1 MEETM
6 ADKGTGSMSE
16 RARGMLAPIPGV
28 FDGKGEP
35 DLPMMERLVDF
46 YMDAGV
52 HGFFVLGSQGQGAAC
67 TIEQRKAIAETVVKR
82 IDGRVP
88 VIVQVG
94 AADPYTSCELG
105 AHAKSI
111 GSDAIGIVGPYYYS
125 DRSEWELIEQHKEVD
140 AATGLP
146 ILLYNNPQYS
156 GYPTP
161 PAMMK
166 KLKGAMPNVF
176 GSKLA
181 NGNLGQAKA
190 YLRTLGDDFVIF
202 VPIDMMLPGMLVGV
216 AGSIAAGAPVTV
228 PEVGVRL
235 IEAIWAKDFALAQ
248 KLQVLLIEHSDRT
261 APLRQY
267 GRRTTLE
274 GLRIRG
280 LDIKE
285 YPRWTTKPMTAE
297 HLKLYE
303 DCIKRL
309 LDELAQ
315 LTAPAVAA
323 Q

>member
-1 MEETM
+1 M
-6 ADKGTGSMSE
+6 AEKMRDRFKG
-16 RARGMLAPIPGV
+16 LIAPIPGV

-35 DLPMMERLVDF
+35 DLPMMERLADW
-46 YMDAGV
+46 YIEAGA

-67 TIEQRKAIAETVVKR
+67 SVEQRKAIAETVVRKVA
-82 IDGRVP
+82 GRVP

-94 AADPYTSCELG
+94 AVDPYSSMELG
-105 AHAKSI
+105 AHAKEI
-111 GSDAIGIVGPYYYS
+111 GADAIGIVGPYYYS
-125 DRSEWELIEQHKEVD
+125 DRSEWELIEQHKQVD

-146 ILLYNNPQYS
+146 VLLYNNPQYS

-161 PAMMK
+161 PSMMA
-166 KLKGAMPNVF
+166 KLKEAIPNVF

-181 NGNLGQAKA
+181 NGNLGQARN

-202 VPIDMMLPGMLVGV
+202 VPITMMLPGMLVGV
-216 AGSIAAGAPVTV
+216 NGSIAAGAPVTV
-228 PEVGVRL
+228 PEAGVQL
-235 IEAIWAKDFALAQ
+235 IEAIWAGDYLRAQ
-248 KLQVLLIEHSDRT
+248 KLQVLMIEHGDRT
-261 APLRQY
+261 SVLRQY

-280 LDIKE
+280 HDVKE
-285 YPRWTTKPMTAE
+285 YPRWTTRPMTKE

-315 LTAPAVAA
+315 LSTPKAA
-323 Q
+323 AE

>member
-1 MEETM
+1 M
-6 ADKGTGSMSE
+6 ADQKSMSE

-35 DLPMMERLVDF
+35 DLPMMEKLVDF

-88 VIVQVG
+88 AIVQVG
-94 AADPYTSCELG
+94 AADPYTSIELG
-105 AHAKSI
+105 AHAKEI

-125 DRSEWELIEQHKEVD
+125 DRPEWELIEQHKEVD

-161 PAMMK
+161 PARMK
-166 KLKGAMPNVF
+166 KLKEAMPNVF
-176 GSKLA
+176 GAKLA
-181 NGNLGQAKA
+181 NGNLGQAQQ
-190 YLRTLGDDFVIF
+190 YLRVLGNDFVIF
-202 VPIDMMLPGMLVGV
+202 VPINMMVPGMQVGV

-228 PEVGVRL
+228 PEAGVQL
-235 IEAIWAKDFALAQ
+235 IEAIWANDIDRAL
-248 KLQVLLIEHSDRT
+248 KLQVLLLEHADRT
-261 APLRQY
+261 SVLRQY

-285 YPRWTTKPMTAE
+285 YPRWTTRPMTAE

-315 LTAPAVAA
+315 LAPTAVAA

>member
-1 MEETM
+1 M
-6 ADKGTGSMSE
+6 AQQKAKDIFKG
-16 RARGMLAPIPGV
+16 LVAPIPGV

-35 DLPMMERLVDF
+35 DLDMMGKLAEWYL
-46 YMDAGV
+46 DAGA

-67 TIEQRKAIAETVVKR
+67 TIEQRKAIAETMVKQVS
-82 IDGRVP
+82 GRVP

-94 AADPYTSCELG
+94 AVDPYTSMELG
-105 AHAKSI
+105 AHAKEI
-111 GSDAIGIVGPYYYS
+111 GADAIGIVGPYYYS
-125 DRSEWELIEQHKEVD
+125 DRNEWELIEQHKQVDEV
-140 AATGLP
+140 TNLP

-166 KLKGAMPNVF
+166 KLKEAMPNVF

-181 NGNLGQAKA
+181 NGNLGQAKN
-190 YLRTLGDDFVIF
+190 YLRTMGEDFVIF
-202 VPIDMMLPGMLVGV
+202 VPIGQMIPGMLVGV
-216 AGSIAAGAPVTV
+216 NGSIAAGAPVTV
-228 PEVGVRL
+228 PEAGVQL
-235 IEAIWAKDFALAQ
+235 IEAIWAGDYLRAQ
-248 KLQVLLIEHSDRT
+248 KLQVLIIEHADRT
-261 APLRQY
+261 AVLRQY

-285 YPRWTTKPMTAE
+285 YPRWKTKEMTAE

-309 LDELAQ
+309 LDEIAQ
-315 LTAPAVAA
+315 LTPTAA
-323 Q
+323 AAE

>member
-1 MEETM
+1 M
-6 ADKGTGSMSE
+6 AEQGKASMGE

-35 DLPMMERLVDF
+35 DLPMMESLVDF

-166 KLKGAMPNVF
+166 KLKEAMPNVF

-190 YLRTLGDDFVIF
+190 YLRTLGNDFVIF

-228 PEVGVRL
+228 PEAGVRL
-235 IEAIWAKDFALAQ
+235 IEAIWAKDYALAQ
-248 KLQVLLIEHSDRT
+248 RIQVLLIEHSDRT
-261 APLRQY
+261 AVLRQY

-280 LDIKE
+280 QDVKE

-297 HLKLYE
+297 HLKLFE

-309 LDELAQ
+309 MDELAQ

>member
-6 ADKGTGSMSE
+6 AEQGTGSMSE

-46 YMDAGV
+46 YLDAGV

-166 KLKGAMPNVF
+166 KLKEAMPNVF

-181 NGNLGQAKA
+181 NGNLGQAKT
-190 YLRTLGDDFVIF
+190 YLRVMGSDFVIF

-228 PEVGVRL
+228 PEAGVRL
-235 IEAIWAKDFALAQ
+235 IEAIWAKDYLLAQ
-248 KLQVLLIEHSDRT
+248 QIQVLLIEHSDRT
-261 APLRQY
+261 AVLRQY

-297 HLKLYE
+297 HLKLFE